1 MDKDKSVKKR
11 KIEHE
16 PVYYSL
22 ALDESCDIKDTAQLL
37 VFIRGVNENFEVTQE
52 LAELCS
58 MHGRT
63 TGVEVCNQVCA
74 VIEKLKLPWE
84 NSSAFVLTESLL

>member
-1 MDKDKSVKKR
+1 MIVTFYFVFRRCIRNGQRQEREKR

-37 VFIRGVNENFEVTQE
+37 VFICGVNENFEVTQE

-63 TGVEVCNQVCA
+63 TGVEVCNQVCS
-74 VIEKLKLPWE
+74 
-84 NSSAFVLTESLL
+84 N